1 MCVFSC
7 AAWVLFYIYGTI
19 WPAFYTFKAVS
30 NGTQKDLTAWA
41 KYWIVN
47 AFIATFEVLADM
59 FISWVPLYGITKMTL
74 MFWIGHTAPAANVWI
89 FNSILGPLLFKHQKQ
104 IDHFLQRG
112 KQQMLSE
119 FFIWGTQIIIR
130 SRKTVLPVIFGVFK
144 RSGNSIGMSQ
154 EATDADGLEECE
166 LSDNREAVPNI
177 YPDPEMDAEKLTLS
191 SAVGVAG
198 TPVAHSSKDSS
209 GELDKKNG
217 LPTESSGTSLSR
229 GQRKRLLRSS
239 NTKNEIED
247 LPAVPIP
254 NDEGNEETE
263 DLLAKSQKEGNGQTF
278 RQFLNP
284 RSSTFLS
291 VKAFYAIQAQYL
303 K

>member
-19 WPAFYTFKAVS
+19 LPAFYTFKAVS
-30 NGTQKDLTAWA
+30 NDTQKDLTPWA
-41 KYWIVN
+41 KYWIVY
-47 AFIATFEVLADM
+47 AFITTFEVLGDM
-59 FISWVPLYGITKMTL
+59 FISWVPLYGITKMAL
-74 MFWIGHTAPAANVWI
+74 IFWIGHTAPAANVRI

-112 KQQMLSE
+112 KQQMLNE

-130 SRKTVLPVIFGVFK
+130 SRKTVLPVIFGVFN
-144 RSGNSIGMSQ
+144 RTGNSIGMSQ
-154 EATDADGLEECE
+154 VATDADGLEECQ
-166 LSDNREAVPNI
+166 LSDSREAVPNI
-177 YPDPEMDAEKLTLS
+177 YPD
-191 SAVGVAG
+191 VGVAG
-198 TPVAHSSKDSS
+198 TPDSS
-209 GELDKKNG
+209 GEMDKKNG

-239 NTKNEIED
+239 DTKNEIED

-254 NDEGNEETE
+254 KDEGNEETE
-263 DLLAKSQKEGNGQTF
+263 DLLAKSQKEGNGRTF

-284 RSSTFLS
+284 RSSKF
-291 VKAFYAIQAQYL
+291 
-303 K
+303 